1 MGKSLE
7 EMTLEELWELFPVVL
22 VPHRPQWLEW
32 AGDEIKS
39 LSELLRDYTPVITHI
54 GSTAIAG
61 IQAKPIVDILVEISP
76 DADWRRA
83 RAMMEGSGYICMSAS
98 GYRMSFNKGYTPEG
112 YAERVFHVHIHAV
125 GDNDEIIFRDYLN
138 SHPTVA
144 REYEALKL
152 SLLPRYSNDR
162 DGYTAAKTEFV
173 NKIMALAKGCCGKPI
188 FPVDVLKYCLDNL
201 DGVVAVDSWGERG
214 IFYNPGGVLKRGV
227 YVLTVKEKDGEND
240 RASMLDREGVWRVNI
255 GVRRSTFHAM
265 FGGLPGRPVKGG
277 VVDVPYDFA
286 TKDVIMPHPIYAWM
300 GWICVLNPSDVTFRQ
315 LMPLIT
321 EAYGYAVEKFH
332 KRR

>member
-1 MGKSLE
+1 MGKSLA

-22 VPHRPQWLEW
+22 VTHRPQWREW
-32 AGDEIKS
+32 AAEEIEG
-39 LSELLRDYTPVITHI
+39 LAGLLRDYTPVIAHI

-76 DADWRRA
+76 DADWRHVRA
-83 RAMMEGSGYICMSAS
+83 VMEGSGYICMSAS
-98 GYRMSFNKGYTPEG
+98 GARMSFNKGYTPEG
-112 YAERVFHVHIHAV
+112 YAERVFHVHIHVV
-125 GDNDEIIFRDYLN
+125 GDNDEILFRDWLN
-138 SHPTVA
+138 AHPAVA
-144 REYEALKL
+144 REYEALKR
-152 SLLPRYSNDR
+152 SLLPCYRNDR

-173 NKIMALAKGCCGKPI
+173 KGIVSLAKAGQGKPI
-188 FPVDVLKYCLDNL
+188 FPDDVLKYCLDNL
-201 DGVVAVDSWGERG
+201 DGVVTVDSWGEHG

-240 RASMLDREGVWRVNI
+240 KASRLNRDGVWRVNI
-255 GVRRSTFHAM
+255 GVRRATFRAM
-265 FGGLPGRPVKGG
+265 FGALPGRPAKGG

-286 TKDVIMPHPIYAWM
+286 ARDVIMPHPVYGWM
-300 GWICVLNPSDVTFRQ
+300 GWICVLNPSEATFRQ

-321 EAYGYAVEKFH
+321 EAHEYAAEKFR